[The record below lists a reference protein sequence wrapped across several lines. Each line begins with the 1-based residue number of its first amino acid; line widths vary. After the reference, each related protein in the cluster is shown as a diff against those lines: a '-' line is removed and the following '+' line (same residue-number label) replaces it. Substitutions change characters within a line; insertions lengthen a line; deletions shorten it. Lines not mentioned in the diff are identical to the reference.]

1 VRPER
6 LGAATTAAD
15 RRLRGTVLLCEA
27 LGSDS
32 LAYVA
37 VEGASA
43 LSDAQS
49 ALANDVEDAV
59 EAEELAGDETR
70 AANVVARLD
79 PRVQIGVGETL
90 ELEVYPG
97 ALYFFDPETGEAL
110 D

>member
-1 VRPER
+1 MRPER
-6 LGAATTAAD
+6 LGAAGTALD

-37 VEGASA
+37 VDGATA
-43 LSDAQS
+43 LSDTQS

-59 EAEELAGDETR
+59 EDEELAQDETR

-90 ELEVYPG
+90 ELEMYPG